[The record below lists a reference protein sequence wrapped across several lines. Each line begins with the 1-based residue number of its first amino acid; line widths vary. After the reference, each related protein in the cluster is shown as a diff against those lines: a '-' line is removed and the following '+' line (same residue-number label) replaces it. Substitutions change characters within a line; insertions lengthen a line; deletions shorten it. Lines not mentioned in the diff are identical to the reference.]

1 MSIQAY
7 DDPLVSKHVAINTT
21 NMSVL
26 TDYTHLIIRK
36 HNGMSKLK
44 IVIVNIF
51 LTPFSAKC
59 RRKQI

>member
-7 DDPLVSKHVAINTT
+7 DDPLESKHVAINTT

-26 TDYTHLIIRK
+26 TVYTHLIIRK
-36 HNGMSKLK
+36 HNVISKLK

-51 LTPFSAKC
+51 LSTFSGKC